1 LEGCL
6 VSKISIIQASMLY
19 KVTNR
24 TIYNWIEQDGIEC
37 KNGLY
42 EIDALQKAF
51 DKRRKS
57 KPRLKWIR

>member
-1 LEGCL
+1 
-6 VSKISIIQASMLY
+6 MLY